1 MPAGL
6 IVKNNTGQTQIDD
19 TFNNICLKD
28 TIRIPSNQWTV
39 ERYPGVGTGSFTTFT
54 QPDEPRMF
62 FLAQGSVA
70 FRGKTVLAGV
80 ATYRVI
86 GSGDVV
92 LYSFG
97 ESNTVDTG
105 FGLQVFDANGVLKFD
120 ANNKHFR
127 FVSTTKT
134 PLPPA
139 SVSLPTDGRKYAVA
153 LDTYETRWVSASF
166 STLGYVGFQLI
177 LVTTVSGNSVAIGQG
192 VSAYIPPRA
201 DPPVSGTS
209 FPNLSLMTV
218 IDVTG
223 FD

>member
-28 TIRIPSNQWTV
+28 TIRIPSAQWTV
-39 ERYPGVGTGSFTTFT
+39 ESYPGVGTGSFTTFT

-62 FLAQGSVA
+62 FLAQGSIA
-70 FRGKTVLAGV
+70 FRGKTVSGGI

-92 LYSFG
+92 LYAFG
-97 ESNTVDTG
+97 ESSAVGTG
-105 FGLQVFDANGVLKFD
+105 FGLQVFNANGVLKFD
-120 ANNKHFR
+120 ANNKFFR
-127 FVSTTKT
+127 FVSATKT

-153 LDTYETRWVSASF
+153 LDTYETRWVSQPF
-166 STLGYVGFQLI
+166 STGYVSSQLI

-192 VSAYIPPRA
+192 VSAYIPPLA
-201 DPPVSGTS
+201 DPPVSSTS